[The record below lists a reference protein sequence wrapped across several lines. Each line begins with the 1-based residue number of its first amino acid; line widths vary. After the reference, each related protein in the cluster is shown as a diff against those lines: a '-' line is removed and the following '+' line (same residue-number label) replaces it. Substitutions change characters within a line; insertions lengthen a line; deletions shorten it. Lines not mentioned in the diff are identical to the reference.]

1 MGLFICFSGKKAGHH
16 ARSFKYD
23 ISEKSSE
30 YSRVELV
37 FEKTPE
43 GDATYQLSVSI
54 DNGGILGKAMVFL
67 FFVLAIFFSQQVRVG
82 GRN

>member
-1 MGLFICFSGKKAGHH
+1 MGLFTCFSGKKAEHH

-43 GDATYQLSVSI
+43 DDATYQLSVSI
-54 DNGGILGKAMVFL
+54 DNGGKLGKTIVF
-67 FFVLAIFFSQQVRVG
+67 FIFVLTIFF
-82 GRN
+82 RNKLY